1 MKILVATHKEK
12 IFKENK
18 VIQGIQVGSANA
30 GYRIDE
36 NYFQDNT
43 GDNISEK
50 NPYYNE
56 LTALYWMWKNLK
68 DENILGLVHYRRY
81 FDFFYNR
88 FLPKKIQKKVSQED
102 AVIKKHIENPAK
114 IESLANKWLDK
125 HDVIL
130 PVKFVYKKFNSLK
143 EDYYHHHR
151 QEDWDVTMQVILE
164 QHPEYASSIDKY
176 LNNDNKIYWA
186 NLFVARYEFVDHYCQ
201 WLFSILS
208 EVENRITVSENHYQR
223 RVYGFL
229 SERLFTLYLLHN
241 NFKVKEIPTLLITE
255 MFDKYEVLKCGGSSL
270 KD

>member
-12 IFKENK
+12 IFIENK
-18 VIQGIQVGSANA
+18 AIQGIQVGTANA
-30 GYRIDE
+30 EYRIDE
-36 NYFQDNT
+36 NYYLDNS
-43 GDNISEK
+43 GENISAK

-88 FLPKKIQKKVSQED
+88 FLSKKIQKEVSQED
-102 AVIKKHIENPAK
+102 DIIEKHIVNPDK
-114 IESLANKWLDK
+114 IEKLANKWLNK
-125 HDVIL
+125 NDVIV
-130 PVKFVYKKFNSLK
+130 PVKFVYKKFESLRD
-143 EDYYHHHR
+143 DYYHHHR
-151 QEDWDVTMQVILE
+151 QEDWDTTMQVILE
-164 QHPEYASSIDKY
+164 LYPEYAPSIEKY
-176 LNNDNKIYWA
+176 LNKDNKIYWA
-186 NLFVARYEFVDHYCQ
+186 NLFVARYEFVDNYCQ
-201 WLFSILS
+201 WLFSIFDK
-208 EVENRITVSENHYQR
+208 VEDRITVSENFYQR

-255 MFDKYEVLKCGGSSL
+255 MFEKYQVLKCGGASH